1 MNNNNKNFRKPHLK
15 NPTICWKG
23 GKYHEANQIA
33 CIHIGTVHD
42 YQNGFNDKYLIYFPF
57 LFFRMFKCYFKKRR
71 TPTGFWNVKIGV
83 FIYAHLFYFGATFS
97 FAAKGIG
104 KNIGVVDK
112 LIANRNFSGYPEF
125 VMETWLVIVQ
135 CNCSKI

>member
-33 CIHIGTVHD
+33 YIHIGTVHD
-42 YQNGFNDKYLIYFPF
+42 CQNGFNDKYLIYFPF

-83 FIYAHLFYFGATFS
+83 FILYA
-97 FAAKGIG
+97 
-104 KNIGVVDK
+104 
-112 LIANRNFSGYPEF
+112 F
-125 VMETWLVIVQ
+125 VLLRSHFFI
-135 CNCSKI
+135 CSKRDRQKHRCRGQAYSESKLRRIPRVCDGNVTSNRAV